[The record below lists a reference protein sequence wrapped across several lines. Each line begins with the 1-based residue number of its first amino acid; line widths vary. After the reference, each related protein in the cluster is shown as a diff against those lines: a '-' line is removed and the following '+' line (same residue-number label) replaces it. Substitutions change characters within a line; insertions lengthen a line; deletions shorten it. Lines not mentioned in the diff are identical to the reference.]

1 MLKNQKP
8 TKLLHMKA
16 NFLLRIKN
24 WQLFFMILILP
35 FIIAIL
41 YELIMTLLNGPRMEI
56 LANPLTTIL
65 YFVVFVL
72 WNYSVIKYLDESD
85 KTMTENNK
93 KTLKYILI
101 YLAFYIAYII
111 GPLLNL
117 FTWDLQFFLWKA
129 ISLLS
134 HFIMALSLIT
144 LIYFSAKS
152 IKFRQLGD
160 QIRTSDIIIEMLI
173 IGYFPLGL
181 WWLQPR
187 LNKIVKLTKKQST
200 NR

>member
-1 MLKNQKP
+1 
-8 TKLLHMKA
+8 
-16 NFLLRIKN
+16 
-24 WQLFFMILILP
+24 MILILP